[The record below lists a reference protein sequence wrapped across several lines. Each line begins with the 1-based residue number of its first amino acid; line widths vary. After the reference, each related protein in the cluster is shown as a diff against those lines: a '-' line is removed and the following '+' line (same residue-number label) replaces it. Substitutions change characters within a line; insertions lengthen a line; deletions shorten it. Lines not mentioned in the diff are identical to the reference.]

1 MEIEAWDCR
10 TGGSPGSS
18 SRPPYGG
25 WKGAQPTTLPRQGM
39 MIGGHQWYAERVFC
53 RALLSAF
60 LLLFTVNAAGQQP
73 ARSPVQTPAPVSALV
88 IAGIGRGIVPIDG
101 TWQFHVGDDLRWA
114 QPNLDDSRWESIR
127 ADDPWG
133 AQNHPS
139 YAGFAWY
146 RRHIDIRPTS
156 GETGQYRLLI
166 PHAEDAYE
174 VYWNGELIGL
184 YGKLPPHPSWYY
196 SEFPRTFPLIGSA
209 VGVLAIRV
217 WKAPLDAFSLA
228 ESGGLYDAPLVG
240 DPDTVALREA
250 AITWDYVREELF
262 DYSLILLRAFITV
275 LCVVLWSRNRR
286 EQLFIWVGV
295 FTAMPVALRM
305 LERLFLIPFSYE
317 VARCINQPLYVLYAV
332 SLWFLLVWLLQLNE
346 NPAVMRWTKTLAWVT
361 LAVGAADGILAFYW
375 GSATVWMQW
384 ADGVLVVFILLAELF
399 PFVLIAIGLRR
410 RLYVSR
416 WAVALAAFMLQML
429 HTIADTSA
437 LGQRYTHWSLFADLI
452 DHPLFTIQG
461 VDFPPEK
468 ITSIALFAA
477 IVFALYRYI
486 LEQQARRAALEQE
499 MQSAREIQQVLIPET
514 LPSLEGYAVTSA
526 YTPAL
531 EVGGDFFQ
539 ILRTPDGST
548 IVALGDVSGKG
559 LKAAMNVAT
568 IVGVL
573 RAQAGTTASPAEILV
588 ALNRC
593 MTGRMQGGFAT
604 SIVFRLDPDGTVTLA
619 NAGHLPPFLN
629 GKEFPLD
636 PSLPLGLIHHT
647 LYTELA
653 MKLQPGDQM
662 SFYTDGL
669 LEARNSSGE
678 LYGFDRLY
686 TLLADR
692 PTAQQA
698 TEAAIQFGQDDD
710 ITVLTL
716 TRLAAGEESTTSLT
730 APFLT
735 SVAAGS

>member
-1 MEIEAWDCR
+1 M
-10 TGGSPGSS
+10 
-18 SRPPYGG
+18 
-25 WKGAQPTTLPRQGM
+25 
-39 MIGGHQWYAERVFC
+39 
-53 RALLSAF
+53 
-60 LLLFTVNAAGQQP
+60 
-73 ARSPVQTPAPVSALV
+73 
-88 IAGIGRGIVPIDG
+88 PING

-114 QPNLDDSRWESIR
+114 QPNLDDSGWESIR

-196 SEFPRTFPLIGSA
+196 SEFPRSFPLIGSA

-228 ESGGLYDAPLVG
+228 ESGGLYEAPLVG

-295 FTAMPVALRM
+295 FTATPVALRM

-332 SLWFLLVWLLQLNE
+332 SLWFLLVWLLRLNE
-346 NPAVMRWTKTLAWVT
+346 NPGVMRWTKTLAWVT

-384 ADGVLVVFILLAELF
+384 ADGVLVAFILLAELF

-410 RLYVSR
+410 RLDVSR
-416 WAVALAAFMLQML
+416 WAVALAAFVLQML

-477 IVFALYRYI
+477 IIFALYRYI

-514 LPSLEGYAVTSA
+514 LPSMEGYAVTSA

-573 RAQAGTTASPAEILV
+573 RAQAGTTASPAEILM

>member
-1 MEIEAWDCR
+1 
-10 TGGSPGSS
+10 
-18 SRPPYGG
+18 
-25 WKGAQPTTLPRQGM
+25 
-39 MIGGHQWYAERVFC
+39 
-53 RALLSAF
+53 
-60 LLLFTVNAAGQQP
+60 
-73 ARSPVQTPAPVSALV
+73 
-88 IAGIGRGIVPIDG
+88 
-101 TWQFHVGDDLRWA
+101 
-114 QPNLDDSRWESIR
+114 
-127 ADDPWG
+127 
-133 AQNHPS
+133 
-139 YAGFAWY
+139 
-146 RRHIDIRPTS
+146 
-156 GETGQYRLLI
+156 
-166 PHAEDAYE
+166 
-174 VYWNGELIGL
+174 
-184 YGKLPPHPSWYY
+184 
-196 SEFPRTFPLIGSA
+196 
-209 VGVLAIRV
+209 
-217 WKAPLDAFSLA
+217 
-228 ESGGLYDAPLVG
+228 
-240 DPDTVALREA
+240 
-250 AITWDYVREELF
+250 
-262 DYSLILLRAFITV
+262 
-275 LCVVLWSRNRR
+275 
-286 EQLFIWVGV
+286 
-295 FTAMPVALRM
+295 
-305 LERLFLIPFSYE
+305 
-317 VARCINQPLYVLYAV
+317 
-332 SLWFLLVWLLQLNE
+332 
-346 NPAVMRWTKTLAWVT
+346 
-361 LAVGAADGILAFYW
+361 
-375 GSATVWMQW
+375 
-384 ADGVLVVFILLAELF
+384 
-399 PFVLIAIGLRR
+399 
-410 RLYVSR
+410 
-416 WAVALAAFMLQML
+416 
-429 HTIADTSA
+429 
-437 LGQRYTHWSLFADLI
+437 
-452 DHPLFTIQG
+452 

-647 LYTELA
+647 LYIELA

>member
-1 MEIEAWDCR
+1 
-10 TGGSPGSS
+10 
-18 SRPPYGG
+18 
-25 WKGAQPTTLPRQGM
+25 
-39 MIGGHQWYAERVFC
+39 
-53 RALLSAF
+53 
-60 LLLFTVNAAGQQP
+60 
-73 ARSPVQTPAPVSALV
+73 
-88 IAGIGRGIVPIDG
+88 VPING

-114 QPNLDDSRWESIR
+114 QPNLDDSGWESIR

-196 SEFPRTFPLIGSA
+196 SEFPRSFPLIGSA

-228 ESGGLYDAPLVG
+228 ESGGLYEAPLVG

-295 FTAMPVALRM
+295 FTATPVALRM

-332 SLWFLLVWLLQLNE
+332 SLWFLLVWLLRLNE
-346 NPAVMRWTKTLAWVT
+346 NPGVMRWTKTLAWVT

-384 ADGVLVVFILLAELF
+384 ADGVLVAFILLAELF

-410 RLYVSR
+410 RLDVSR
-416 WAVALAAFMLQML
+416 WAVALAAFVLQML

-477 IVFALYRYI
+477 IIFALYRYI

-514 LPSLEGYAVTSA
+514 LPSMEGYAVTSA

-573 RAQAGTTASPAEILV
+573 RAQAGTTASPAEILM

>member
-1 MEIEAWDCR
+1 LL
-10 TGGSPGSS
+10 SS
-18 SRPPYGG
+18 HG
-25 WKGAQPTTLPRQGM
+25 W
-39 MIGGHQWYAERVFC
+39 YSERVFC
-53 RALLSAF
+53 RILLRAF
-60 LLLFTVNAAGQQP
+60 LLLFVANAAGQQP
-73 ARSPVQTPAPVSALV
+73 ARSPVQTPAPPSALV

-101 TWQFHVGDDLRWA
+101 AWQFHLGDDPGWA
-114 QPNLDDSRWESIR
+114 QPGLDDSGWESIR
-127 ADDPWG
+127 ADDSWG
-133 AQNHPS
+133 AQKHPS

-146 RRHIDIRPTS
+146 RRHVDIIPTS
-156 GETGQYRLLI
+156 GETGQYRVLI

-174 VYWNGELIGL
+174 VYWNGEQIGH
-184 YGKLPPHPSWYY
+184 YGNLPPHASWYY
-196 SEFPRTFPLIGSA
+196 SYYPRSFPLIGSA

-217 WKAPLDAFSLA
+217 WKAPLDIFSLA
-228 ESGGLYDAPLVG
+228 ESGGLYNPPLVG
-240 DPDTVALREA
+240 DPDTVALREE
-250 AITWDYVREELF
+250 AINWDYVREELF
-262 DYSLILLRAFITV
+262 DYSLILLRAFIAV

-286 EQLFIWVGV
+286 EQLFIWVGI
-295 FTAMPVALRM
+295 FTATPIALRM

-317 VARCINQPLYVLYAV
+317 VARCINQPLYVLYSV

-346 NPAVMRWTKTLAWVT
+346 NPVLVRWTKTLAWLA
-361 LAVGAADGILAFYW
+361 LAVGAADGILAFFW

-384 ADGVLVVFILLAELF
+384 ADGILAAFILLAELF

-410 RLYVSR
+410 KLDVSR
-416 WAVALAAFMLQML
+416 WAVALAAFVLQML

-437 LGQRYTHWSLFADLI
+437 LGQRFTHWSLYADLI
-452 DHPLFTIQG
+452 DTPLFTIQG

-477 IVFALYRYI
+477 IIFALYRYI
-486 LEQQARRAALEQE
+486 IEQQARRAALEQE

-514 LPSLEGYAVTSA
+514 LPSLEGYAITSA
-526 YTPAL
+526 YAPAQ

-539 ILRTPDGST
+539 ILPNPGGST

-559 LKAAMNVAT
+559 LKAAMNVSMIA
-568 IVGVL
+568 GVL
-573 RAQAGTTASPAEILV
+573 HAQAGTTSSPAKILI

-604 SIVFRLDPDGTVTLA
+604 GIVFRLDPDGTVTLA

-629 GKEFPLD
+629 GLEFPLE
-636 PSLPLGLIHHT
+636 PSLPLGMINST
-647 LYTELA
+647 SYTELA
-653 MKLQPGDQM
+653 IKLQPGDQL

-669 LEARNSSGE
+669 LEARSSSGE
-678 LYGFDRLY
+678 LYGFDRLNA
-686 TLLADR
+686 LLAER
-692 PTAQQA
+692 LTAQQA

-735 SVAAGS
+735 SVGAGN

>member
-1 MEIEAWDCR
+1 M
-10 TGGSPGSS
+10 
-18 SRPPYGG
+18 
-25 WKGAQPTTLPRQGM
+25 
-39 MIGGHQWYAERVFC
+39 
-53 RALLSAF
+53 
-60 LLLFTVNAAGQQP
+60 
-73 ARSPVQTPAPVSALV
+73 
-88 IAGIGRGIVPIDG
+88 
-101 TWQFHVGDDLRWA
+101 
-114 QPNLDDSRWESIR
+114 
-127 ADDPWG
+127 
-133 AQNHPS
+133 
-139 YAGFAWY
+139 
-146 RRHIDIRPTS
+146 
-156 GETGQYRLLI
+156 
-166 PHAEDAYE
+166 
-174 VYWNGELIGL
+174 YWNGELIGL

-196 SEFPRTFPLIGSA
+196 SEFPRSFPLIGSA

-477 IVFALYRYI
+477 IIFALYRYI

-647 LYTELA
+647 LYIELA

>member
-1 MEIEAWDCR
+1 MPCR
-10 TGGSPGSS
+10 LAI
-18 SRPPYGG
+18 
-25 WKGAQPTTLPRQGM
+25 KALPLL
-39 MIGGHQWYAERVFC
+39 IA
-53 RALLSAF
+53 AL
-60 LLLFTVNAAGQQP
+60 AAAQQP
-73 ARSPVQTPAPVSALV
+73 GRTPVSPPRSASTPVLV
-88 IAGIGRGIVPIDG
+88 IAGLGRGAVPVDG
-101 TWQFHVGDDLRWA
+101 TWQFHLGDDPHWA
-114 QPNLDDSRWESIR
+114 SPSWDDMGWSAIG
-127 ADDPWG
+127 ADEPWG
-133 AQNHPS
+133 AQQHPS

-146 RRHIDIRPTS
+146 RRHLDILPNP
-156 GETGQYRLLI
+156 GATGQYRLLI

-174 VYWNGELIGL
+174 VYWNGALMGR
-184 YGKLPPHPSWYY
+184 YGKLPPGASWYY
-196 SEFPRTFPLIGSA
+196 NEFPRTFPLIGSA

-647 LYTELA
+647 LYIELA